1 MQESIH
7 TNQMQSIAAS
17 QLTNREITTL
27 RLLAQGLN
35 NREIAATLLI
45 SHKTVSTYKVRLLK
59 KFNTTNLLALIEIA
73 RQKGII

>member
-1 MQESIH
+1 MQ
-7 TNQMQSIAAS
+7 
-17 QLTNREITTL
+17 RPCF
-27 RLLAQGLN
+27 
-35 NREIAATLLI
+35 I